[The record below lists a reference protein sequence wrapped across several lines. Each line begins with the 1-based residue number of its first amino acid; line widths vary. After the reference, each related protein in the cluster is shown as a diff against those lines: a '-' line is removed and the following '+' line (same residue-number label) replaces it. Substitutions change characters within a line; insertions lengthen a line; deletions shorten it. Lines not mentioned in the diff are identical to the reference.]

1 MHNSMIGL
9 DFEIMLKVNHTKV
22 RSNQI
27 NALSP
32 IEELTLELDELT
44 KQKLKRLSSSLS
56 LSIQTLIES
65 AINYTYAYAIE
76 THKTSAELQTLM
88 PTPGTFPVQISLSL
102 ETTSKLERLGMT
114 QFVSGCAIIGIN
126 LLYDRLIAPDLQN
139 NDI

>member
-1 MHNSMIGL
+1 MTNIEFQTLDPLGQSAIDFGL
-9 DFEIMLKVNHTKV
+9 E
-22 RSNQI
+22 QI

-56 LSIQTLIES
+56 LSIRTLIES

-88 PTPGTFPVQISLSL
+88 PAPGTFPVQISLSL
-102 ETTSKLERLGMT
+102 ETTSKLEQLGMS

-126 LLYDRLIAPDLQN
+126 LLYDRLIAPEIPIHD
-139 NDI
+139 

>member
-1 MHNSMIGL
+1 MANVQSHAPDPLGQSAIDLGV
-9 DFEIMLKVNHTKV
+9 E
-22 RSNQI
+22 QI

-56 LSIQTLIES
+56 LSIRTLIES

-88 PTPGTFPVQISLSL
+88 PMPGTFPVQISLSL

-126 LLYDRLIAPDLQN
+126 LLYDRLIAPEIPIHD
-139 NDI
+139 

>member
-1 MHNSMIGL
+1 MTNIQFQTL
-9 DFEIMLKVNHTKV
+9 DPLGQSAIDLSLE
-22 RSNQI
+22 QI

-56 LSIQTLIES
+56 LSIRTLIES

-76 THKTSAELQTLM
+76 THKTSTELQTLM

-114 QFVSGCAIIGIN
+114 AFVSGCAIIGIN
-126 LLYDRLIAPDLQN
+126 LLYDRLIAPEIPIHD
-139 NDI
+139 